1 MQLTDNQRQTLRQHI
16 LEDFELVYDEI
27 YTFDFIEVKGEQ
39 GGDVYRLRYYPQSD
53 GSFEC
58 YEK

>member
-1 MQLTDNQRQTLRQHI
+1 MNLTKEQKQTLREHI
-16 LEDFELVYDEI
+16 SDDFELVYDEI
-27 YTFDFIEVKGEQ
+27 YTSDFIEVKGEH
-39 GGDVYRLRYYPQSD
+39 GGDVYRLRYYPQPD